1 MLKEIYINLVDQ
13 KEPKLNLKSVE
24 ILDSKLEDNRIEK
37 NNKSRKIVKP
47 SDVELELHRD
57 YLKYN
62 LQKNYYN

>member
-13 KEPKLNLKSVE
+13 KEPKLNLKSVG
-24 ILDSKLEDNRIEK
+24 ILDSKFKDNPIEK
-37 NNKSRKIVKP
+37 NNKLRKIVKP
-47 SDVELELHRD
+47 SGVELELHRD

>member
-1 MLKEIYINLVDQ
+1 LLKEIYINLVDQ

-24 ILDSKLEDNRIEK
+24 ILDSKFEDSFMGK

-47 SDVELELHRD
+47 SGVELELHRD

>member
-24 ILDSKLEDNRIEK
+24 ILDSRFKDNPIEK

-47 SDVELELHRD
+47 NGVELELHRD